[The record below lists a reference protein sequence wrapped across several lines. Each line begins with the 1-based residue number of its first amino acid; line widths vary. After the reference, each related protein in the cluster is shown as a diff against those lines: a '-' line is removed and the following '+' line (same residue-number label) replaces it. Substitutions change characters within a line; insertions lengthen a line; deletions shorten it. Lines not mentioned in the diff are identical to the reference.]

1 MEEEQLI
8 IKSQQ
13 GDIDAFSLLVKMY
26 QGNVRA
32 CLAVRMNNTFEADDL
47 AQETFIVAF
56 RRLKEFEPDR
66 PIGPWLRSIAFNLL
80 RNFWHKHKA
89 EPVGHSEELALLV
102 DEHISLNYS
111 ERNELNA
118 LQTLGECMK
127 KLDES
132 MRRLIELRYHENLP
146 LAELTRKLNINHST
160 LTMRLHR
167 VRFVLKQ
174 CVESNL
180 EGVSS

>member
-1 MEEEQLI
+1 VEEKQII

-13 GDIDAFSLLVKMY
+13 GDVDAFSQLVKIY

-66 PIGPWLRSIAFNLL
+66 PLGPWLRSIAFNLL

-89 EPVGHSEELALLV
+89 EPVGHSEELSLLV
-102 DEHISLNYS
+102 DEHIALNYS

-118 LQTLGECMK
+118 LQTLKECMS

-132 MRRLIELRYHENLP
+132 MRRLVELRYHENLP
-146 LAELTRKLNINHST
+146 LAELTKKLNVNHST

-167 VRFVLKQ
+167 VRFMLKQ
-174 CVESNL
+174 CVETNL
-180 EGVSS
+180 GGVSS

>member
-1 MEEEQLI
+1 MEEKELI

-13 GDIDAFSLLVKMY
+13 GDIDAFSGLVKLY
-26 QGNVRA
+26 QGNIRA
-32 CLAVRMNNTFEADDL
+32 CLAVRLTNTFEADDL

-56 RRLKEFEPDR
+56 RKINDFDSTR
-66 PIGPWLRSIAFNLL
+66 PFGPWLRSIAFNLL

-102 DEHISLNYS
+102 DEHIALNYS

-118 LQTLGECMK
+118 LNTLRECMK

-132 MRRLIELRYHENLP
+132 MRRLVELRYHENLP
-146 LAELTRKLNINHST
+146 LADLMKKLNINHST

-167 VRFVLKQ
+167 VRFSLKQ
-174 CVESNL
+174 CVETNL